1 MPKADPQE
9 VTDMMNSLGDWVEA
23 IGEVDKVLESEAK
36 DDNEVPRPHPGPRRR
51 TTMDGLA
58 WRQS

>member
-36 DDNEVPRPHPGPRRR
+36 DDNEVPR
-51 TTMDGLA
+51 
-58 WRQS
+58 